1 VRTEINL
8 LKLIDEW
15 DSMVKFSEDAFYSYF
30 ERAGKFRSM
39 YENIRNLYQYKWSVN
54 RSFPAG
60 LTPTLENWLNNF
72 STKREQRVAFEL
84 VSKVL
89 FYSRRELECL
99 CRTACNKLLAFMTR
113 SLGSAVNMSF
123 IDKEAFLL
131 PATDSD
137 AQYCTFL
144 RHSLGLNTNTVKQSI
159 HDLKTY
165 HYSQRKH
172 IILLEDFVGSGTTA
186 INKYRELGVPEKR
199 TAFGDLHFYYCA
211 LVATEWGL
219 ERIKRQTAF
228 EVVAGEVLDS
238 KYKCFSDNSMIYPQ
252 TRNRAEAQQVFSDYG
267 EQLCQDDPEIPGYPL
282 GFNDDQLS
290 VVLPDNT
297 PDNTLPVI
305 WYPDKNWFALFRRDR
320 RYHGATA
327 PI

>member
-15 DSMVKFSEDAFYSYF
+15 DSRVKFSEDAFYSYF
-30 ERAGKFRSM
+30 ESAGKFRNM

-60 LTPTLENWLNNF
+60 LTPTVERWLDNF
-72 STKREQRVAFEL
+72 STNREQRIAFEL

-99 CRTACNKLLAFMTR
+99 CRATCNNLLAVMGQI
-113 SLGSAVNMSF
+113 LGGRINLSF
-123 IDKEAFLL
+123 IDTDAFLI

-137 AQYCTFL
+137 AEYCTFL
-144 RHSLGLNTNTVKQSI
+144 RHSLRLNTNTVKQSI
-159 HDLKTY
+159 HELKTY
-165 HYSQRKH
+165 HYARRKH

-186 INKYRELGVPEKR
+186 INKYREFGLREKR
-199 TAFGDLHFYYCA
+199 KAYGDLHFYYCA
-211 LVATEWGL
+211 LTATAWGL
-219 ERIKRQTAF
+219 ERIRRNTGF

-238 KYKCFSDNSMIYPQ
+238 RYRCFSDNSIIYPQ
-252 TRNRAEAQQVFSDYG
+252 RQNRAEARQVFGEYG
-267 EQLCQDDPEIPGYPL
+267 EQLCKNDPEIPGYPL

-305 WYPDKNWFALFRRDR
+305 WYPDKNWFALFKRDR
-320 RYHGATA
+320 RYHGAATSV
-327 PI
+327 